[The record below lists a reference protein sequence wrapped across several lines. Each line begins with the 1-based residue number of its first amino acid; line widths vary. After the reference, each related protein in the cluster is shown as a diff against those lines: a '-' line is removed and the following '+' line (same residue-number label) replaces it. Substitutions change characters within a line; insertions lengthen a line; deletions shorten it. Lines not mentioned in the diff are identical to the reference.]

1 MVPNDVRRALSAYGK
16 QSLDTSVEQA
26 SPHKLIVMLFDG
38 AIASLNQAKFHMEN
52 AAIAEKGQAISRA
65 IAIIEDGL
73 RLSLDKEKG
82 GELAENL
89 DSLYDYISYRLL
101 LANLENSLPDL
112 EQGLDLL
119 VQLRSS
125 WVEIDLVINQ
135 SANDLEA
142 SNRNQ
147 ALLSYGRV

>member
-16 QSLDTSVEQA
+16 QSLDTTVEQA

-38 AIASLNQAKFHMEN
+38 AIAALNQAKFHIEN
-52 AAIAEKGQAISRA
+52 AAIPEKGQSISRA

-73 RLSLDKEKG
+73 RLALDKEKG

-89 DSLYDYISYRLL
+89 DALYDYISYKLL
-101 LANLENSLPDL
+101 LANLENSVPDL

-119 VQLRSS
+119 VQLRGS
-125 WVEIDLVINQ
+125 WVEIDSTLNQ
-135 SANDLEA
+135 GNVEA
-142 SNRNQ
+142 EAASRNQ